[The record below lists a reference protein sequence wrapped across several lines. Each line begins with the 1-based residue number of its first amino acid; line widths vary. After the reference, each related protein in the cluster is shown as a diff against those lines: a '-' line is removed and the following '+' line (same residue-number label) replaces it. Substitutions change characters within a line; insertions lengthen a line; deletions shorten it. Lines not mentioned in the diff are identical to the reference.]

1 MYYISI
7 IIIIRERAFKMFT
20 LPSDMQKLTCDFLG
34 LREIN
39 VLYCVSKGSKE
50 MFEVLTE
57 HTNFTIN
64 AKVILTDER
73 IEWFESRNIKVN
85 LLKEVIINT
94 WGTYWYTN
102 GELNGPDDDS
112 PAVEY
117 VNGTKEYYKK
127 GIRHR
132 LNGPA
137 IIFYKG
143 TKEWWENGLR
153 HRLNGPAIK
162 CANGSKEYYKKGRR
176 HRINGPALIHVSGT
190 EEWWKNG
197 LRHRLKGPAIKCANG
212 DEEWWENGSRHRLD
226 GPAATYIGFVQ
237 HWYKNGELHRLD
249 GPATVFDTGGEEW
262 FEDGLC
268 HRLNGP
274 AIIKSNGDVEFWEY
288 GVQIV

>member
-1 MYYISI
+1 
-7 IIIIRERAFKMFT
+7 MFT
-20 LPSDMQKLTCDFLG
+20 LPSDMQKLTCDFLD
-34 LREIN
+34 LRDIN

-64 AKVILTDER
+64 AKVILTDEQ

-85 LLKEVIINT
+85 LFKEVIINT
-94 WGTYWYTN
+94 WATTYWYTN

-226 GPAATYIGFVQ
+226 GPA
-237 HWYKNGELHRLD
+237 
-249 GPATVFDTGGEEW
+249 
-262 FEDGLC
+262 
-268 HRLNGP
+268 
-274 AIIKSNGDVEFWEY
+274 IIKSNGDVKFWEY

>member
-1 MYYISI
+1 
-7 IIIIRERAFKMFT
+7 MFT

-85 LLKEVIINT
+85 LFKEVIINT

-102 GELNGPDDDS
+102 GELDGPDDDS

-117 VNGTKEYYKK
+117 VSGSKEYYKK

-137 IIFYKG
+137 IIFY
-143 TKEWWENGLR
+143 T
-153 HRLNGPAIK
+153 
-162 CANGSKEYYKKGRR
+162 
-176 HRINGPALIHVSGT
+176 GT

-197 LRHRLKGPAIKCANG
+197 LRHRLKGPALKYANG

-226 GPAATYIGFVQ
+226 GPALTYIGVVQ
-237 HWYKNGELHRLD
+237 LWYKNGELHRLD

-268 HRLNGP
+268 HRLKGP
-274 AIIKSNGDVEFWEY
+274 AVIKSNGDVEFWEY
-288 GVQIV
+288 GVQIL

>member
-1 MYYISI
+1 
-7 IIIIRERAFKMFT
+7 MFT
-20 LPSDMQKLTCDFLG
+20 LPSDMQKLTCDFLD
-34 LREIN
+34 LRDIN

-57 HTNFTIN
+57 HTNFKIN
-64 AKVILTDER
+64 AKVILTDEQ

-85 LLKEVIINT
+85 LFKEVIINSWAT
-94 WGTYWYTN
+94 TYWYTN

-137 IIFYKG
+137 IIFY
-143 TKEWWENGLR
+143 T
-153 HRLNGPAIK
+153 
-162 CANGSKEYYKKGRR
+162 
-176 HRINGPALIHVSGT
+176 GT

-197 LRHRLKGPAIKCANG
+197 LRHRLNGPAIKYANG

-226 GPAATYIGFVQ
+226 GPAVLYIGLVQ
-237 HWYKNGELHRLD
+237 QWYKNGSR
-249 GPATVFDTGGEEW
+249 
-262 FEDGLC
+262 

-274 AIIKSNGDVEFWEY
+274 AIVFDTGGELWYENDLLHRLNGPAEIKSNGDVEFWEY
-288 GVQIV
+288 DVQIL